1 MIDRFRDIARA
12 LVAVLLLGMAGAA
25 AQTAQSPTSPNPSAA
40 SQAGSVPTAQ
50 APAQPAGPAGPKIN
64 IAEITARA
72 NRDVGVNI
80 ETAINGWQHELD
92 RLESALQKPRLRYS
106 ELNDLRDE
114 LQRVRAG
121 IEDFWKRLEPPLA
134 AAKDQ
139 VALLGPAP
147 AAGQP
152 PEPEQAALNRAG
164 LNYLFGLL
172 SAGQAAVHSANLRID
187 QLINTIQDIRR
198 KNFTT
203 SLLQPVP
210 GIYSYQ
216 TWANLPD
223 YVPSAT
229 SRVRDLLVEWWD
241 SVRDQ
246 NEVLLIGFEAI
257 LLWLV
262 LTIAAWHGVHRLRR
276 WAHDGEPPFWRR
288 ASSAAGVIL
297 LRILP
302 VVAPIMF
309 LYGMIAETHALPE
322 RVDWIFYSTA
332 QSIIII
338 FAINALVTTVFA
350 PWSSQWRL
358 IPASDRAAARIC
370 GLILTLAIAYG
381 VTTLIYVVTRIVQ
394 APFALTVAVAFPSS
408 LLLAAIIVAILLT
421 PLDGQHQERMPSL
434 RWLTALRIPIWITV
448 AAIVVCALGGY
459 LALSRFLAQQ
469 LIVTGSILSFVYLLL
484 LWVDGLMHGLG
495 DDSAATGLWLK
506 ERAGLEQR
514 RCKQLALPI
523 GLVLKFAVLVFSVP
537 LILLQWGYRW
547 PDIYDWYSQFFGFQ
561 IGNTQVSFGVL
572 LASIIVFGLAYAA
585 ARVFQGWLDAHVL
598 KPAGISGGVRDS
610 IRIGVGYVGIVIA
623 ALAAFSYAGFN
634 LSNLAILA
642 GAFSVG
648 IGFGLQSVVNNF
660 VSGLILL
667 AERPIKVG
675 DLVVV
680 GGEEGYVRK
689 ISVRS
694 TEVETSE
701 RARVLIPNSYFITE
715 KVKNWT
721 LRDNTRRVVI
731 PISVGYGCDPRKVM
745 ATLLKVAQ
753 DNPNVMTTPAASVDF
768 DFGADSLNFKL
779 YAFVYD
785 LNKGGSTSTDLR
797 IAILDA
803 FNKAGIAMPFRQTG
817 AMPQNMDWFREA
829 VAEYVSRSHN
839 GSGSGNGKAYGTP
852 QVSP

>member
-1 MIDRFRDIARA
+1 
-12 LVAVLLLGMAGAA
+12 
-25 AQTAQSPTSPNPSAA
+25 
-40 SQAGSVPTAQ
+40 
-50 APAQPAGPAGPKIN
+50 
-64 IAEITARA
+64 
-72 NRDVGVNI
+72 
-80 ETAINGWQHELD
+80 
-92 RLESALQKPRLRYS
+92 
-106 ELNDLRDE
+106 
-114 LQRVRAG
+114 
-121 IEDFWKRLEPPLA
+121 
-134 AAKDQ
+134 
-139 VALLGPAP
+139 
-147 AAGQP
+147 
-152 PEPEQAALNRAG
+152 
-164 LNYLFGLL
+164 
-172 SAGQAAVHSANLRID
+172 
-187 QLINTIQDIRR
+187 
-198 KNFTT
+198 
-203 SLLQPVP
+203 
-210 GIYSYQ
+210 
-216 TWANLPD
+216 
-223 YVPSAT
+223 VPSAT

-262 LTIAAWHGVHRLRR
+262 LTIAAWHGMHRLRR
-276 WAHDGEPPFWRR
+276 WGHDGEPPFWRR

-309 LYGMIAETHALPE
+309 LYGMIAEAHALPE

-434 RWLTALRIPIWITV
+434 RWLTALRIPIWTTV

-514 RCKQLALPI
+514 RRKQLVLPI

-721 LRDNTRRVVI
+721 LRDNTRRIVI
-731 PISVGYGCDPRKVM
+731 PISVGYGCDPRKVR

-753 DNPNVMTTPAASVDF
+753 NNPDVMTTPAPSVDF

-797 IAILDA
+797 FAILDA
-803 FNKAGIAMPFRQTG
+803 FNEAGIAMPFRQTD
-817 AMPQNMDWFREA
+817 ATPQNTDWLREA
-829 VAEYVSRSHN
+829 VAEYMAGSHN
-839 GSGSGNGKAYGTP
+839 GTGSGNGKASGSTKQASIP
-852 QVSP
+852 AT